1 MERAK
6 TSGKT
11 PTQKGSSPKYGM
23 DPVFIWSGGR
33 ADDNE
38 VTIKKRIQNY
48 FDESLPV
55 IDYYKEK
62 AMVNKIDATGTIE

>member
-6 TSGKT
+6 TS
-11 PTQKGSSPKYGM
+11 
-23 DPVFIWSGGR
+23 GR